1 VIREVLAKRS
11 AKDID
16 ILSWY
21 HTAAPEYLTTWVES
35 HDTYCNA
42 NESAGLTDAQIRT
55 GWVFLTARQNGTP
68 LFYSRPM
75 NSTRENY
82 WGDNILGARGND
94 EFFHPEVVA
103 VNKFRQAMAGEVEDI
118 RIAEDGEV
126 VVVNRG
132 DKGAAVI
139 NFAAEANAF
148 ELATGLADGTYTDN
162 VYGTAFTVENGI
174 LKGTAAPETTY
185 TIVF

>member
-1 VIREVLAKRS
+1 M
-11 AKDID
+11 
-16 ILSWY
+16 
-21 HTAAPEYLTTWVES
+21 ES

-82 WGDNILGARGND
+82 FGDNLLGARGND

-103 VNKFRQAMAGEVEDI
+103 VNKFRQAMAGQLEDV
-118 RIAEDGEV
+118 RISEDGEV
-126 VVVNRG
+126 IVVNRG

-139 NFAAEANAF
+139 NFALEVNPV
-148 ELATGLADGTYTDN
+148 ELPTALPDGEYKDE
-162 VYGTAFTVENGI
+162 VYGTAFTVEAGV
-174 LKGTAAPETTY
+174 LKGTAQPETTY
-185 TIVF
+185 IIR